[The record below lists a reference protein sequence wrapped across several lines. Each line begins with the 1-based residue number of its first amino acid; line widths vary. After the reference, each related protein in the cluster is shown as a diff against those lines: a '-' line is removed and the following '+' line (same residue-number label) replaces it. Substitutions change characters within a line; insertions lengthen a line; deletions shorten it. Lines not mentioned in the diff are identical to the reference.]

1 MFLNDYQE
9 ITEDN
14 FASALDLVDAVEDS
28 LPYVSD
34 SNEIIGYSAY
44 QTKKEI
50 LKQFTDNFSSILKS
64 KINAFYNAIPKKETK
79 PDPVF
84 NSFRDLYDSFA
95 LLGGHSTE
103 LLEGDTD
110 DGIGYEERFNICF
123 SSYLIH
129 YLLSYRDR
137 NSNTNIPETE
147 NVEFKKVYFGYYD
160 FNQGKKVEGIQS
172 YLDEAIQEVNPSNCG
187 KIYQY
192 DAYLK
197 LVNSLNG
204 SSGDSDL

>member
-1 MFLNDYQE
+1 ME
-9 ITEDN
+9 
-14 FASALDLVDAVEDS
+14 AS

-44 QTKKEI
+44 QTKKGI
-50 LKQFTDNFSSILKS
+50 LKKFTDNFSSILKS
-64 KINAFYNAIPKKETK
+64 KINAFYNAIPKNETK
-79 PDPVF
+79 SDSAF
-84 NSFRDLYDSFA
+84 DSFRDLYDSFA

-110 DGIGYEERFNICF
+110 DGIGYEERFNICL

-137 NSNTNIPETE
+137 NSNTNIPEIE

-160 FNQGKKVEGIQS
+160 FSQGKKVEGIQS
-172 YLDEAIQEVNPSNCG
+172 YLDGAIQEVDPSNCG

-197 LVNSLNG
+197 LIHSLNG